1 MVKEEQT
8 ASVSRI
14 NKLEAE
20 LERQQRYSRRS
31 NVLLYGMEEDPA
43 ESCSAKGNDYAPSRR
58 QQSYAEAAAAS
69 PRRCSYSS
77 AEHPE
82 RHEQQ
87 SEVYHSENEEFETPV
102 VADSQCIDTE
112 VADSEPPPPPPVAAA
127 NSPELHGLGRG
138 TPVCSPSE
146 REWGGGSGNREGKG
160 RGRIS
165 RSGAS
170 SQTRTTRGGYSRCSP
185 VMTRNRLQSA
195 TPLSQQS
202 TLDAHM
208 LRAAGTTDRA
218 ASTTKKLHV
227 KGSNK

>member
-43 ESCSAKGNDYAPSRR
+43 ESCSAKVTGFLRR
-58 QQSYAEAAAAS
+58 YFPHKKWSEEDVERTHRLGTKSAADDR
-69 PRRCSYSS
+69 PRPLIIRF
-77 AEHPE
+77 
-82 RHEQQ
+82 Q
-87 SEVYHSENEEFETPV
+87 
-102 VADSQCIDTE
+102 
-112 VADSEPPPPPPVAAA
+112 
-127 NSPELHGLGRG
+127 
-138 TPVCSPSE
+138 
-146 REWGGGSGNREGKG
+146 
-160 RGRIS
+160 
-165 RSGAS
+165 
-170 SQTRTTRGGYSRCSP
+170 
-185 VMTRNRLQSA
+185 RNRLQSA

>member
-112 VADSEPPPPPPVAAA
+112 
-127 NSPELHGLGRG
+127 
-138 TPVCSPSE
+138 
-146 REWGGGSGNREGKG
+146 
-160 RGRIS
+160 
-165 RSGAS
+165 
-170 SQTRTTRGGYSRCSP
+170 
-185 VMTRNRLQSA
+185 SA

>member
-58 QQSYAEAAAAS
+58 QQPYAEAAAAS

-112 VADSEPPPPPPVAAA
+112 LSLTLPLYSCLVINIKPPP
-127 NSPELHGLGRG
+127 
-138 TPVCSPSE
+138 
-146 REWGGGSGNREGKG
+146 K
-160 RGRIS
+160 
-165 RSGAS
+165 
-170 SQTRTTRGGYSRCSP
+170 
-185 VMTRNRLQSA
+185 
-195 TPLSQQS
+195 LS
-202 TLDAHM
+202 
-208 LRAAGTTDRA
+208 
-218 ASTTKKLHV
+218 
-227 KGSNK
+227 

>member
-43 ESCSAKGNDYAPSRR
+43 ESCSANGNDYAPSRR

-112 VADSEPPPPPPVAAA
+112 EP
-127 NSPELHGLGRG
+127 
-138 TPVCSPSE
+138 PSE
-146 REWGGGSGNREGKG
+146 RHPLVTAEYSGCTYVKSCWN
-160 RGRIS
+160 
-165 RSGAS
+165 
-170 SQTRTTRGGYSRCSP
+170 Y
-185 VMTRNRLQSA
+185 
-195 TPLSQQS
+195 
-202 TLDAHM
+202 
-208 LRAAGTTDRA
+208 DRA